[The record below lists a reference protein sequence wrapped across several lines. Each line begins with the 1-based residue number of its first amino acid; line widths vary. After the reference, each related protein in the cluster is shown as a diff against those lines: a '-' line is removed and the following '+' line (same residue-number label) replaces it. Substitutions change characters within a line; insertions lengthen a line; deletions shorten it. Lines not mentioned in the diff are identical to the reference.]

1 MPKVVVTAQVEEPV
15 RWEEGFRTHGELF
28 RSYTVDTP
36 LTFGITE
43 GNEVAICLEPADLDT
58 FRAGMVWSPP
68 IAVIETAPIWHGS
81 SLPAGFVQPEHGSGE
96 EGSCSQR
103 SG

>member
-36 LTFGITE
+36 VTFGITE
-43 GNEVAICLEPADLDT
+43 GNEVAICLEPADLDAFT
-58 FRAGMVWSPP
+58 AGMES
-68 IAVIETAPIWHGS
+68 AATAEAMEADGINRDTVKV
-81 SLPAGFVQPEHGSGE
+81 FIMDKEFQP
-96 EGSCSQR
+96 
-103 SG
+103 